1 MSTVVYCRYPRA
13 RIPPPDR
20 EKEVHMS
27 DQINYRRH
35 GLVDSS
41 RLTLAADFDLLDA
54 LGAAVGGATER
65 TGSEGH
71 FPSLD
76 GATIWLNSAPLTP
89 DGLRGKVVAV
99 DFWT

>member
-1 MSTVVYCRYPRA
+1 
-13 RIPPPDR
+13 
-20 EKEVHMS
+20 MS

-41 RLTLAADFDLLDA
+41 HLTLAADFDLLDA
-54 LGAAVGGATER
+54 LGATVGGGTGR

-76 GATIWLNSAPLTP
+76 GATTWLNSAPLTLVCRSNALP
-89 DGLRGKVVAV
+89 DQHLSNPPALG
-99 DFWT
+99 